1 MKIQARAPESTSLC
15 RGITELSGDFV
26 MDNEIL
32 TWLLIA
38 ACAAGFGGGA
48 AWQALRRRSKPL
60 KRRTIDRVGARPTA
74 PKMPQPEV
82 KPAPEPVKRG
92 PVVGVTRPSM
102 LAFTTLEGSVTA
114 ADLFVQRSLDID
126 EDHYRTLP
134 VPEEELKTLN
144 ALFARNC
151 TLENEPGDGLSRH
164 IYSLNF
170 SKMIGDALRSGF
182 MPHPNATSN
191 DLQVIALGEN
201 AQALGRPMTVEDHE
215 YGAFPHVTQ
224 LWMMCDPT
232 DKKHELDGL
241 LEEELNGVR
250 QLLPR
255 VKLLV
260 TAVEGLAWDQRW
272 DALFDL
278 VRDVRRLGAGEGQ
291 AQERSERT
299 DKLAQEMY
307 AINRRIDE
315 SLATLEKNMKTPE
328 EADVALTTCIPYI
341 LERELAVL
349 YLRTLAVIRVVS
361 GDNYLHGMHCSTY
374 IARNVEKFPDVHAL
388 LDKARH
394 IVYDAM
400 EVQGRTMNAPAMDLA
415 GQVKRD
421 ADLLGQAHDES
432 VARLKT
438 DVERLQTAIDHYLIL
453 QGRPRRYAVR
463 MREDNTVEA
472 LMVLEH

>member
-15 RGITELSGDFV
+15 RGRTELSGDFV

-60 KRRTIDRVGARPTA
+60 KRRTIDLVGARPTA

-394 IVYDAM
+394 IVYAAM

>member
-1 MKIQARAPESTSLC
+1 
-15 RGITELSGDFV
+15 

-38 ACAAGFGGGA
+38 ACVAGFGGGA
-48 AWQALRRRSKPL
+48 AWQALRRRSTPA
-60 KRRTIDRVGARPTA
+60 KRHVVDRVGARPTS
-74 PKMPQPEV
+74 PKIPQAEV
-82 KPAPEPVKRG
+82 KPEPSHEPRG
-92 PVVGVTRPSM
+92 PVVGVKRPSM

-126 EDHYRTLP
+126 EEYYRTLP
-134 VPEEELKTLN
+134 VDDEELKSLN
-144 ALFARNC
+144 GLFARNC
-151 TLENEPGDGLSRH
+151 TLENEPGDGLSRNV
-164 IYSLNF
+164 YSLNF

-182 MPHPNATSN
+182 VPHSNATAN

-201 AQALGRPMTVEDHE
+201 AQPLGRPMAVEDHE
-215 YGAFPHVTQ
+215 YGAYPHVTQ

-250 QLLPR
+250 KLLPR

-260 TAVEGLAWDQRW
+260 PAVEALAWDQRW
-272 DALFDL
+272 DSLFDL

-299 DKLAQEMY
+299 DKLAQAMY
-307 AINRRIDE
+307 AVNRRIDE
-315 SLATLEKNMKTPE
+315 SLATLEKNMTTPE
-328 EADVALTTCIPYI
+328 EADVALTTCIPYM

-361 GDNYLHGMHCSTY
+361 GDNYLHGMHCSTH
-374 IARNVEKFPDVHAL
+374 IARNVEKFPDVHSL

-400 EVQGRTMNAPAMDLA
+400 EVQGRAMNAPTMDMA

-463 MREDNTVEA
+463 MRDNNTVEA

>member
-1 MKIQARAPESTSLC
+1 
-15 RGITELSGDFV
+15 

-38 ACAAGFGGGA
+38 ACVAGFGGGA
-48 AWQALRRRSKPL
+48 AWQALRRRSTPA
-60 KRRTIDRVGARPTA
+60 KRHVVDRVGARPTS
-74 PKMPQPEV
+74 PKIPQPEV
-82 KPAPEPVKRG
+82 KPELSPEPRG
-92 PVVGVTRPSM
+92 PVVGVKRPSM

-114 ADLFVQRSLDID
+114 ADLFVQRSLDVD
-126 EDHYRTLP
+126 EEYYRTLP
-134 VPEEELKTLN
+134 VDDEELKSLN
-144 ALFARNC
+144 GLFARNC
-151 TLENEPGDGLSRH
+151 TLEIEPGDGLSRNV
-164 IYSLNF
+164 YSLNF

-182 MPHPNATSN
+182 VPHSNATAN

-201 AQALGRPMTVEDHE
+201 AQPLGRPMAVEDHE
-215 YGAFPHVTQ
+215 YGAYPHVMQ

-250 QLLPR
+250 KLLPR

-260 TAVEGLAWDQRW
+260 PAVEGLAWDQRW

-299 DKLAQEMY
+299 DKLAHAMY
-307 AINRRIDE
+307 AVNRRIDK
-315 SLATLEKNMKTPE
+315 SLATLEKNMTTPE
-328 EADVALTTCIPYI
+328 EADVALTTCIPYM

-374 IARNVEKFPDVHAL
+374 IARNVEKFPDVHSL

-400 EVQGRTMNAPAMDLA
+400 EVQGRAMNAPTMDMA

-421 ADLLGQAHDES
+421 ADLLGQTHDES

-463 MREDNTVEA
+463 MRDDNTVEA

>member
-15 RGITELSGDFV
+15 RGRTELSGDFV

-126 EDHYRTLP
+126 EEHYRTLP

-191 DLQVIALGEN
+191 DLQVIALGDN

-394 IVYDAM
+394 IVYAAM

>member
-1 MKIQARAPESTSLC
+1 
-15 RGITELSGDFV
+15 

-38 ACAAGFGGGA
+38 ACVAGFGGGA
-48 AWQALRRRSKPL
+48 AWQALRRRSTPA
-60 KRRTIDRVGARPTA
+60 KRHVVDRVGARPTS
-74 PKMPQPEV
+74 PKIPQAEV
-82 KPAPEPVKRG
+82 KPEPSHEPRG
-92 PVVGVTRPSM
+92 PVVGVKRPSM

-126 EDHYRTLP
+126 EEYYRTLP
-134 VPEEELKTLN
+134 VDDEELKSLN
-144 ALFARNC
+144 GLFARNC
-151 TLENEPGDGLSRH
+151 TLENEPGDGLSRNV
-164 IYSLNF
+164 YSLNF

-182 MPHPNATSN
+182 VPHSNATAN

-201 AQALGRPMTVEDHE
+201 AQPLGRPMAVEEHE
-215 YGAFPHVTQ
+215 YGAYPHVTQ

-250 QLLPR
+250 KLLPR

-260 TAVEGLAWDQRW
+260 PAVEALAWDQRW

-299 DKLAQEMY
+299 DKLAQAMY
-307 AINRRIDE
+307 AVNRRIDE
-315 SLATLEKNMKTPE
+315 SLATLEKNMTTPE
-328 EADVALTTCIPYI
+328 EADVALTTCIPYM

-361 GDNYLHGMHCSTY
+361 GDNYLHGMHCSTH
-374 IARNVEKFPDVHAL
+374 IARNVEKFPDVHSL

-400 EVQGRTMNAPAMDLA
+400 EVQGRAMNAPTMDMA

-463 MREDNTVEA
+463 MRDNNTVEA

>member
-15 RGITELSGDFV
+15 RGRTELSGDFV

-126 EDHYRTLP
+126 EEHYRTLP

-394 IVYDAM
+394 IVYAAM

>member
-1 MKIQARAPESTSLC
+1 MKIQARAPELTSLC
-15 RGITELSGDFV
+15 RGGTELSGDFV

-48 AWQALRRRSKPL
+48 AWQALRRRSKPV
-60 KRRTIDRVGARPTA
+60 KRRTIDRVGVRPTA
-74 PKMPQPEV
+74 PKMPQAEV

-114 ADLFVQRSLDID
+114 ADLFVQRSLEID

-191 DLQVIALGEN
+191 DLQVIALGDN
-201 AQALGRPMTVEDHE
+201 AQALGRPMAVEDHE

-299 DKLAQEMY
+299 DKLAQEIY

>member
-15 RGITELSGDFV
+15 RGRTELSGDFV

-349 YLRTLAVIRVVS
+349 YLRTLAVICVVS

>member
-15 RGITELSGDFV
+15 RGRTELSGDFV

-102 LAFTTLEGSVTA
+102 LAFTTLEGSVTV

-126 EDHYRTLP
+126 EEHYRTLP

-191 DLQVIALGEN
+191 DLQVIALGDN

-394 IVYDAM
+394 IVYAAM

>member
-15 RGITELSGDFV
+15 RGRTELSGDFV

-151 TLENEPGDGLSRH
+151 TLENEPGDGLSRY

>member
-15 RGITELSGDFV
+15 RGRTELSGDFV

-394 IVYDAM
+394 IVYHAM

>member
-15 RGITELSGDFV
+15 RGRTELSGDFV

-394 IVYDAM
+394 IVYAAM

>member
-15 RGITELSGDFV
+15 RGRTELSGDFV

>member
-1 MKIQARAPESTSLC
+1 
-15 RGITELSGDFV
+15 

-48 AWQALRRRSKPL
+48 TWQALRRRSKPV
-60 KRRTIDRVGARPTA
+60 KRRTVDRVGARPTG

-82 KPAPEPVKRG
+82 KLELEPVKHG
-92 PVVGVTRPSM
+92 PVVGVRRPSM

-144 ALFARNC
+144 SLFARNC
-151 TLENEPGDGLSRH
+151 TLEKEPGDGLSCH

-182 MPHPNATSN
+182 MPHSNATSN

-201 AQALGRPMTVEDHE
+201 AQALGRPMEVEDHE
-215 YGAFPHVTQ
+215 YGAFPYVTQ

-315 SLATLEKNMKTPE
+315 SLATLEKNIKTPE
-328 EADVALTTCIPYI
+328 EADVALTTCIPSI

-400 EVQGRTMNAPAMDLA
+400 EVQGRTMNATAMDLA

-432 VARLKT
+432 VARLKM
-438 DVERLQTAIDHYLIL
+438 DVERLQTAIDRYLIL

>member
-15 RGITELSGDFV
+15 RGRTELSGDFV

-48 AWQALRRRSKPL
+48 AWQALRRRSQPL